1 MGMAIS
7 HAMWAHGHS
16 IQAEDPALAVGRAG
30 WAGQIKHPE
39 LAGLVGSEEV

>member
-7 HAMWAHGHS
+7 QAMWAHGHS

-30 WAGQIKHPE
+30 WAWAGQAPE
-39 LAGLVGSEEV
+39 LAGLVASEEV

>member
-7 HAMWAHGHS
+7 QAMWGHS

-30 WAGQIKHPE
+30 WAELGKHPNSQ
-39 LAGLVGSEEV
+39 GW